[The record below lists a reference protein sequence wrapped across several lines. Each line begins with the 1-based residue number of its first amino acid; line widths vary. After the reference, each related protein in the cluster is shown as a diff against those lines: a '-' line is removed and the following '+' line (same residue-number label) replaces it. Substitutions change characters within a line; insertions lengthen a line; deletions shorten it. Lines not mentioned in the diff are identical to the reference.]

1 METSARNRLSCFLSI
16 FFFFFIPYKLEISKL
31 LKTRGEEFKVPEK
44 LKRNQKYHRDFRIG
58 KFRVNFLHFCVRIQM
73 NLKLGIYEEKDCK
86 AKMGMKKR
94 I

>member
-16 FFFFFIPYKLEISKL
+16 FFFFIPYKLEISKL

-58 KFRVNFLHFCVRIQM
+58 KFRVNFLHFCKPDESKIGHIRGEG
-73 NLKLGIYEEKDCK
+73 L
-86 AKMGMKKR
+86 
-94 I
+94 